1 MKKMEPCSRCGGEM
15 EEKEIEVIKKAGE
28 KVVVVKDVPAW
39 VCKQCGE
46 RYYSIDT
53 VERINGIVKEVSDEK
68 VKMRKIFAGKLNFK
82 VASFSLPL

>member
-1 MKKMEPCSRCGGEM
+1 MKKNEV
-15 EEKEIEVIKKAGE
+15 EVIKKAGE

-53 VERINGIVKEVSDEK
+53 VERINGIVKEVSEEK
-68 VKMRKIFAGKLNFK
+68 VKMRKIFAGELNFK
-82 VASFSLPL
+82 AVIPG

>member
-1 MKKMEPCSRCGGEM
+1 V
-15 EEKEIEVIKKAGE
+15 EVIKKAGE

-53 VERINGIVKEVSDEK
+53 VERINEMVRKVSEVK
-68 VKMRKIFAGKLNFK
+68 VKIQKAYSSRGWLK
-82 VASFSLPL
+82 

>member
-1 MKKMEPCSRCGGEM
+1 MEPCSLCGGEM
-15 EEKEIEVIKKAGE
+15 EEKEVEVIKKAGE

-53 VERINGIVKEVSDEK
+53 VERIKEIVKEVSEEK
-68 VKMRKIFAGKLNFK
+68 VKMHKIFAGELNFK
-82 VASFSLPL
+82 VAIPG

>member
-1 MKKMEPCSRCGGEM
+1 MEPCSLCGGEM
-15 EEKEIEVIKKAGE
+15 EEKEVEVIKKAGE

-53 VERINGIVKEVSDEK
+53 VERINGIVEEVSEEK
-68 VKMRKIFAGKLNFK
+68 VKMRKIFAGELDFK
-82 VASFSLPL
+82 VAIPG

>member
-1 MKKMEPCSRCGGEM
+1 MEPCSLCGGEM
-15 EEKEIEVIKKAGE
+15 EEKEVEVIKKAGE

-53 VERINGIVKEVSDEK
+53 VERINGIVKEVSEEK
-68 VKMRKIFAGKLNFK
+68 VKMRKIFAGELNFK
-82 VASFSLPL
+82 VAIPG

>member
-1 MKKMEPCSRCGGEM
+1 MEPCSICGGEM
-15 EEKEIEVIKKAGE
+15 EQKEVEVIKKAGE

-53 VERINGIVKEVSDEK
+53 VERIKGIVKEVSEEK
-68 VKMRKIFAGKLNFK
+68 LKMQKIFAGELNFK
-82 VASFSLPL
+82 VAIPG

>member
-1 MKKMEPCSRCGGEM
+1 MEPCSLCGGEM
-15 EEKEIEVIKKAGE
+15 EKKEVEVIKKAGE

-53 VERINGIVKEVSDEK
+53 VERINEMVRKVSEEK
-68 VKMRKIFAGKLNFK
+68 VKTQRISAGELNFK
-82 VASFSLPL
+82 AVIPG

>member
-1 MKKMEPCSRCGGEM
+1 MEPCSLCGGEM
-15 EEKEIEVIKKAGE
+15 EKKEVEVIKKAGE

-53 VERINGIVKEVSDEK
+53 VERINEMVRKVSEEK
-68 VKMRKIFAGKLNFK
+68 VKTQRIFAGELNFK
-82 VASFSLPL
+82 AVIPG